1 MEQRI
6 VEKAHE
12 LFFRYGI
19 KSVTMDDMATKL
31 GMSKKTLYQYFADK
45 HSLVEAVVRKEIAAD
60 EEECRCNQK
69 ISENAVHETFLV
81 LDMLQE
87 MLENMHPGIIFEMEK
102 YHPTAFDIFK
112 QHKNQFIYKMI
123 RENIKRGMAEGLYRE
138 GLDADVLAKFRI
150 ESIFIP
156 FNPETFPPHKYNLVH
171 TETLLMEH
179 FLYGICNTKGQKQI
193 EKYFKQR
200 AKTKQ
205 NA

>member
-6 VEKAHE
+6 IDKAHE

-19 KSVTMDDMATKL
+19 KAVTMDDMATKM
-31 GMSKKTLYQYFADK
+31 GVSKKTLYQHFADK

-60 EEECRCNQK
+60 EAECHCNLK
-69 ISENAVHETFLV
+69 NSENAVHETFLA
-81 LDMLQE
+81 LAMMQE
-87 MLENMHPGIIFEMEK
+87 MLETMNPSIIFEMEK
-102 YHPTAFDIFK
+102 YHPSAFDIFK

-123 RENIKRGMAEGLYRE
+123 RENIKRGMAEGMYRE

-156 FNPETFPPHKYNLVH
+156 FNPELFPPHKYNILE
-171 TETLLMEH
+171 TETQLMEH
-179 FLYGICNTKGQKQI
+179 FLYGICTSKGQKQI